1 MSAWRGLANPERH
14 APTSVTDM
22 AWCNVCDGPC
32 YSPEACCCCLAAEV
46 ERLERAEA
54 AIARVREL
62 HRPCLD
68 PHLHDGNHCCLECS
82 DYGRQGAV
90 RMYSRMWPC
99 PTIRAIDGGAA

>member
-46 ERLERAEA
+46 KRLERAEA

-62 HRPCLD
+62 HHSKLDRHPQGDVQRCIACLD
-68 PHLHDGNHCCLECS
+68 L
-82 DYGRQGAV
+82 
-90 RMYSRMWPC
+90 WPC
-99 PTIRAIDGGAA
+99 PTIRAIDGGAE

>member
-1 MSAWRGLANPERH
+1 MTSEWMGLHNPERH

-46 ERLERAEA
+46 KRLERAEA

-62 HRPCLD
+62 HGRHDPNCPYGEDCAGAGLCLACREEYPC
-68 PHLHDGNHCCLECS
+68 
-82 DYGRQGAV
+82 A
-90 RMYSRMWPC
+90 
-99 PTIRAIDGGAA
+99 TIRALEGDNDVLH

>member
-46 ERLERAEA
+46 KRLERAEA

-62 HRPCLD
+62 HHSKLDRHPQGDVQRCIACLD
-68 PHLHDGNHCCLECS
+68 L
-82 DYGRQGAV
+82 
-90 RMYSRMWPC
+90 WPC
-99 PTIRAIDGGAA
+99 PTIRAIEGDAE

>member
-1 MSAWRGLANPERH
+1 MSEWRGLANPERH

-46 ERLERAEA
+46 KRLERAEA

-62 HRPCLD
+62 HHSKLDRHPQGDVQRCIACLD
-68 PHLHDGNHCCLECS
+68 L
-82 DYGRQGAV
+82 
-90 RMYSRMWPC
+90 WPC
-99 PTIRAIDGGAA
+99 PTIRAIDGGAE